1 VTEHVIRIRVQVRE
15 SGGKAFH
22 EVEVSDEN
30 PRLSHLLQAVSQEAW
45 GERFFEAGD
54 EPARLKPGHL
64 LVLEN
69 RMVQPW
75 EIEDTTVSDGQ
86 TLSFVPV
93 VAGG

>member
-15 SGGKAFH
+15 GRGKTFH
-22 EVEVSDEN
+22 EVELSGEN
-30 PRLSHLLQAVSQEAW
+30 PGLSHLLQAVSQQPW
-45 GERFFEAGD
+45 GERFFAAGA
-54 EPARLKPGHL
+54 EHVSLKPGHL
-64 LVLEN
+64 LVLGS